1 MWDRVGN
8 EGRQEQECGTL
19 QVVREDRSRNVGQDR

>member
-1 MWDRVGN
+1 MWDRAGN
-8 EGRQEQECGTL
+8 EGRQEQECGTG